1 MPARPGPRSKRLSRP
16 IPDLI
21 RPVANVR
28 TVAVAGWTCTGKTR
42 FARALAARFPDQA
55 PVVLSQDDY
64 YRDTSHLSRRE
75 RAGVNYDEPDS
86 YDLDRFA
93 EHLGALRGG
102 GSVPRLAYDFGTGAR
117 TVTGSLGPTRMVV
130 AEGVFALWDRRVGD
144 GADLRILLEGDLDA
158 LLARRIRRDGA
169 ERCYSAEEVAV
180 RFRTMVIPAQRRYLA
195 GADRIADL
203 VFSMNWGDDAVG
215 CAAAR
220 LGGDTSARPP
230 AFQAKGTKP

>member
-1 MPARPGPRSKRLSRP
+1 MKR
-16 IPDLI
+16 
-21 RPVANVR
+21 VR

-64 YRDTSHLSRRE
+64 YRDTSHLSRSE

-86 YDLDRFA
+86 YDLDLFA
-93 EHLGALRGG
+93 EHLGTLRSGA
-102 GSVPRLAYDFGTGAR
+102 SVPRLAYDFGTGAR

-130 AEGVFALWDRRVGD
+130 AEGVFALRDARVAD
-144 GADLRILLEGDLDA
+144 AADLRILLEGDLDA

-169 ERCYSAEEVAV
+169 ERSYSAEEVTV

-195 GADRIADL
+195 GAARIADL
-203 VFSMNWGDDAVG
+203 VFSMDWGDDAVSR
-215 CAAAR
+215 AVLR
-220 LGGDTSARPP
+220 LGGDTSAPLP

>member
-1 MPARPGPRSKRLSRP
+1 MKR
-16 IPDLI
+16 I
-21 RPVANVR
+21 R

-64 YRDTSHLSRRE
+64 YRDTSHLSRSE

-86 YDLDRFA
+86 YDLDLFA
-93 EHLGALRGG
+93 EHLGTLRSGA
-102 GSVPRLAYDFGTGAR
+102 SVPRLAYDFGTGAR

-130 AEGVFALWDRRVGD
+130 AEGVFALRDARVAD
-144 GADLRILLEGDLDA
+144 AADLRILLEGDLDA

-169 ERCYSAEEVAV
+169 ERSYSAEEVTV

-195 GADRIADL
+195 GAAQVADL
-203 VFSMNWGDDAVG
+203 VFPMDWGDDAVSR
-215 CAAAR
+215 AAVR
-220 LGGDTSARPP
+220 LGGDTSAPLP
-230 AFQAKGTKP
+230 AFPAKGTKP

>member
-1 MPARPGPRSKRLSRP
+1 M
-16 IPDLI
+16 
-21 RPVANVR
+21 
-28 TVAVAGWTCTGKTR
+28 AVAGWTCTGKTR

-64 YRDTSHLSRRE
+64 YRDTSHLSRSE

-86 YDLDRFA
+86 YDLDLFA
-93 EHLGALRGG
+93 EHLQALRSG

-130 AEGVFALWDRRVGD
+130 AEGVFALRDARVAD
-144 GADLRILLEGDLDA
+144 AADLRILLEGDLDA

-169 ERCYSAEEVAV
+169 ERSYSAEEVTV

-195 GADRIADL
+195 GAAQVADL
-203 VFSMNWGDDAVG
+203 VFPMDWGDDAVSR
-215 CAAAR
+215 AALR
-220 LGGDTSARPP
+220 LGGDTSAPLP
-230 AFQAKGTKP
+230 AFPAKGTKP